1 MLGLV
6 LSSAATRKHD
16 VDLVYLI
23 RGDHRKN
30 ANNGSAMFGLKSN
43 LRVGLDI
50 GTHSIKVAIVEKVG
64 PRFRL
69 VKWKCKEIYTGGDRY
84 DPEGPKKSVAVPLL
98 MNVINELEIT
108 PKKIKRLSSSV
119 GGPQVAVKEIS
130 SMMQTEE
137 EMASNL
143 LLEARKHIPL
153 DGSETQVDY
162 QILGDD
168 VKESDK
174 VRVLLVAT
182 TKKLYET
189 HQDFLRE
196 VELKPGIID
205 IEPLA
210 VMNSYIIHSQ
220 LPDEGVAIFLDIGAK
235 KTTLSVW
242 GRKDTFFSRALNIAG
257 SHFTNEL
264 MDKYGLSYEEAEK
277 VKKEQGME
285 PALEKTVKTETSSL
299 SLAEKSVME
308 KLGDEVNRS
317 LRYYVKETGQSVFTH
332 FVISGGSTMLPGL
345 DTSLSNKFNLPIE
358 MYNPFNQLDSRIP
371 IEAENPYQMAT
382 AIGLAIRGDL

>member
-1 MLGLV
+1 
-6 LSSAATRKHD
+6 
-16 VDLVYLI
+16 
-23 RGDHRKN
+23 
-30 ANNGSAMFGLKSN
+30 MFGLKSN
-43 LRVGLDI
+43 LRIGLDI
-50 GTHSIKVAIVEKVG
+50 GTHSIKVVVVEKVG

-69 VKWKCKEIYTGGDRY
+69 VKWRCQEIYTGGDRY
-84 DPEGPKKSVAVPLL
+84 DPEGPKKSIAVPML
-98 MNVINELEIT
+98 MKVINELQLI

-119 GGPQVAVKEIS
+119 GGTQVAVKEIS
-130 SMMQTEE
+130 SMMMTED
-137 EMASNL
+137 EMASSL

-189 HQDFLRE
+189 HQDYLRE

-210 VMNSYIIHSQ
+210 VLNSYIIHSQ

-242 GRKDTFFSRALNIAG
+242 GRKDTFFSRDLNLAG

-264 MDKYGLSYEEAEK
+264 MTKYGLSYEEAEK
-277 VKKEQGME
+277 VKKEQGMD
-285 PALEKTVKTETSSL
+285 PDLPKVIKDDVGALA
-299 SLAEKSVME
+299 LAEKSSME

-332 FVISGGSTMLPGL
+332 FVVTGGSSMLPGL

-371 IEAENPYQMAT
+371 IETDNPCQMAT